1 MDFDIDDILDFLES
15 DLFDGLMAGMGFG
28 GAVMGSML
36 DSAIKAPG
44 GNEPIAEIQK
54 EQMENAAKAEALK
67 GDLEKLEQEKT
78 GDEAE
83 LKEIQDKVEKVFYT
97 KARSRIAEI
106 SDEPV
111 FVASYQPR
119 QNLLHGKLG
128 EINERRGI
136 LLRAVF
142 HAIESDYQEGKLE
155 GLDYYTLDIPMPVG
169 NDPDMVKLVRI
180 IRNPQESE
188 IKGYLVKKEKP
199 YELEPM
205 FPRLFMKG
213 NKEPL
218 ELPQSTRLKACQN
231 FYPFTENKNP
241 FTERQGEI
249 LQLLLENP
257 KWSSSKLAAKLHLGK
272 STADEHMKN
281 IGKTGFR
288 LFAIGFRPGKLLAH
302 YWQEMG
308 FTFV

>member
-15 DLFDGLMAGMGFG
+15 DLFDGIMAGMGLG

-54 EQMENAAKAEALK
+54 EQMENAVKAEALK
-67 GDLEKLEQEKT
+67 GDLAKLEQQKT
-78 GDEAE
+78 DNEEE
-83 LKEIQDKVEKVFYT
+83 LKAIEDKVEKVFYT
-97 KARSRIAEI
+97 KAKSRIEEI
-106 SDEPV
+106 ESEPI
-111 FVASYQPR
+111 FVETYQPR

-128 EINERRGI
+128 TMKERRGI
-136 LLRAVF
+136 MLRAVF
-142 HAIESDYQEGKLE
+142 HAIESDIQEGKLD
-155 GLDYYTLDIPMPVG
+155 GLDYVTLDIPMPVG
-169 NDPDMVKLVRI
+169 GGSDNVKLVRL
-180 IRNPQESE
+180 IRNPNEAE

-199 YELEPM
+199 YQHEPM
-205 FPRLFMKG
+205 FPTLFMKG
-213 NKEPL
+213 QKESL
-218 ELPQSTRLKACQN
+218 ELPKSTRLKACQN

-249 LQLLLENP
+249 LQLFVENP
-257 KWSSSKLAAKLHLGK
+257 KMTSSKLAAKLHLDK
-272 STADEHMKN
+272 TTIDEHMKN

-302 YWQEMG
+302 YWHEMG
-308 FTFV
+308 FTFI